1 MNIENLYEFCAS
13 LKGTTE
19 EFPFDQETLAFKVGG
34 KIFCLTGLD
43 SWESGNPAINLKCN
57 PEKAIALRQ
66 EYDAVAPGYHMSKMH
81 WNTVAINQDAPDK
94 LIMEWLQDSY
104 NLVFAS
110 LSKKIQKEI
119 DEIKN

>member
-66 EYDAVAPGYHMSKMH
+66 EYEAVAPGYHMSKMH

-94 LIMEWLQDSY
+94 LILEWLQDSY

-110 LSKKIQKEI
+110 LSKKIQMEI

>member
-1 MNIENLYEFCAS
+1 MNIESLYEYCAA

-19 EFPFDQETLAFKVGG
+19 EFPFDSETLAFKVGG

-66 EYDAVAPGYHMSKMH
+66 EYEAVVPGYHMSKVH
-81 WNTVAINQDAPDK
+81 WNTVAINQDASDA
-94 LIMEWLQDSY
+94 LVLGWLNDSY

-110 LSKKIQKEI
+110 LTKKIQKEI
-119 DEIKN
+119 EDLEK

>member
-1 MNIENLYEFCAS
+1 MNIEYLYEFCAS

-66 EYDAVAPGYHMSKMH
+66 EYEAVAPGYHMSKMH
-81 WNTVAINQDAPDK
+81 WNTVAINQDASDK
-94 LIMEWLQDSY
+94 LILEWLQDSY

>member
-66 EYDAVAPGYHMSKMH
+66 EYEAVAPGYHMSKMH

-94 LIMEWLQDSY
+94 LILEWLQDSY

>member
-66 EYDAVAPGYHMSKMH
+66 EYEAVAPGYHMSKMH
-81 WNTVAINQDAPDK
+81 WNTVGINQDASDK
-94 LIMEWLQDSY
+94 LILKWLQDSY

-110 LSKKIQKEI
+110 LLKKIQK
-119 DEIKN
+119 

>member
-66 EYDAVAPGYHMSKMH
+66 EYEAVAPGYHMSKMH

>member
-1 MNIENLYEFCAS
+1 MNIEALYEFCAS

-43 SWESGNPAINLKCN
+43 RWESGNPAINLKCN
-57 PEKAIALRQ
+57 PEKAVALRQ
-66 EYDAVAPGYHMSKMH
+66 EYEAVAPGYHMSKVH
-81 WNTVAINQDAPDK
+81 WNTIAFNQDASDK
-94 LIMEWLQDSY
+94 LILEWLQESY

-110 LSKKIQKEI
+110 LPKKIQKEI
-119 DEIKN
+119 EELEN

>member
-1 MNIENLYEFCAS
+1 MNIETLYEFCAI
-13 LKGTTE
+13 LKGVTE

-57 PEKAIALRQ
+57 PEKAIAIRQ
-66 EYDAVAPGYHMSKMH
+66 EYEAVVPGYHMSKVH
-81 WNTVAINQDAPDK
+81 WNTVAINQDASDK
-94 LIMEWLQDSY
+94 LVLEWLQDSY

-110 LSKKIQKEI
+110 LTKKIQKEI
-119 DEIKN
+119 EELEN